1 LRIFEDEI
9 QIFLDT
15 NILISGIFFEGNESK
30 ILDVAEIDLIT
41 SQDVVDELK
50 KITKKKL
57 KYLSERT
64 LQVAL
69 SEIDRAL
76 CDLEILSRKRYMKKL
91 PEAKELIAHEKDISI
106 LAVALYAKVDY
117 LLTGD
122 SHFSTDKV
130 KTAVKVRTAREFLD
144 EIGKV

>member
-1 LRIFEDEI
+1 MKYR
-9 QIFLDT
+9 IFLDT

-30 ILDVAEIDLIT
+30 ILDMTEIDLIT
-41 SQDVVDELK
+41 SEDVVDELK

-64 LQVAL
+64 LEVAL

-76 CDLEILSRKRYMKKL
+76 YDLEILSRKRYVKKFA
-91 PEAKELIAHEKDISI
+91 EAKELIVHEKDIPI
-106 LAVALYAKVDY
+106 LAAALYAKVDY

-122 SHFSTDKV
+122 SHFFTDKV
-130 KTAVKVRTAREFLD
+130 KAVIKIRMAREFLD
-144 EIGKV
+144 EIEKA